1 MHRRM
6 RVDGA
11 RMGAPRGWL
20 QRTAIVG
27 TMVVGLSASAGGP
40 PPPSPP
46 SAPGAPP
53 SRATEVMAS
62 ILADNNA
69 FVSGKSQSFFT
80 PFKDAQHPRATVV
93 MCADS
98 RVHTHAFE
106 NTPDGDLFV
115 VRNIGNQVLSNR
127 GSVEYGVR
135 HLHTPV
141 LLIIGHV
148 ACGAVKAALGDYR
161 SLSNDIREPLD
172 RLHLA
177 LDQSRKQP
185 ASDQQ
190 WRAGIEEN
198 VHYQVT
204 EALTTYA
211 EEVKSGKLVV
221 VGAVYDFQDVYGL
234 GRGRLVLLNVNGER
248 DPRRIP
254 NTPLIAQAVTR
265 STTAPPP
272 APPPAPTF
280 DAPVTAVASIAAEP
294 GGTIRVRFNEAIS
307 PQSVVPTSFA
317 SRERR
322 PGTIT
327 VTNQRGEHELAL
339 LDAQGTDVII
349 TPFEVLQGSRL
360 VVTVSNRVTDLRGNP
375 LPRPVQATVTTLP

>member
-1 MHRRM
+1 MHRQTVGVTPGR
-6 RVDGA
+6 A
-11 RMGAPRGWL
+11 SPGWRRAAVL
-20 QRTAIVG
+20 AALIAAG
-27 TMVVGLSASAGGP
+27 SASAGA
-40 PPPSPP
+40 PPPSTPSPP
-46 SAPGAPP
+46 GVPP

-69 FVSGKSQSFFT
+69 FVGGKNQSFFT

-115 VRNIGNQVLSNR
+115 VRNIGNQVVSNR

-161 SLSNDIREPLD
+161 TLSNDIREPLD

-177 LDQSRKQP
+177 LDQSRKLP

-190 WRAGIEEN
+190 WRSGVEEN
-198 VHYQVT
+198 VHYQVG
-204 EALTTYA
+204 EALMTYA
-211 EEVKSGKLVV
+211 EEVKAGKLVV
-221 VGAVYDFQDVYGL
+221 VGAIYDFQDVYGL

-248 DPRRIP
+248 DPRKIP
-254 NTPLIAQAVTR
+254 NTPLIAHAVAR
-265 STTAPPP
+265 PAQAPPP
-272 APPPAPTF
+272 SPPATTV

-307 PQSVVPTSFA
+307 PQSVIPTSFA
-317 SRERR
+317 SRERK

-339 LDAQGTDVII
+339 LDAQGNDVII

-360 VVTVSNRVTDLRGNP
+360 VVTVTNRVTDLRGNP

>member
-1 MHRRM
+1 MHDPVGRRVEM
-6 RVDGA
+6 AFA
-11 RMGAPRGWL
+11 RCWRAWRLGVVIALTVVAPR
-20 QRTAIVG
+20 T
-27 TMVVGLSASAGGP
+27 ASAAAPP
-40 PPPSPP
+40 PPPS
-46 SAPGAPP
+46 AAGAPP
-53 SRATEVMAS
+53 AKATEIMAS

-69 FVSGKSQSFFT
+69 FVGSKSQGFFA

-106 NTPDGDLFV
+106 STPDGDLFV
-115 VRNIGNQVLSNR
+115 IRNIGNQVLSNR

-135 HLHTPV
+135 HLHTPL

-177 LDQSRKQP
+177 LDQTRTQP
-185 ASDQQ
+185 HSDAQ

-198 VHYQVT
+198 VHYQVS

-248 DPRRIP
+248 DPRKIP
-254 NTPLIAQAVTR
+254 TTPLIAHAVSQPPGGGPSR
-265 STTAPPP
+265 PAASTA
-272 APPPAPTF
+272 
-280 DAPVTAVASIAAEP
+280 DAPVTTVSSIGAEP
-294 GGTIRVRFNEAIS
+294 GGTIRVRFNEAVNPASI
-307 PQSVVPTSFA
+307 VPTSFA
-317 SRERR
+317 TTDRK

-327 VTNQRGEHELAL
+327 VTNQRGQHELAL
-339 LDAQGTDVII
+339 LDTVGADVVI
-349 TPFEVLQGSRL
+349 TPFEVMQGSRL
-360 VVTVSNRVTDLRGNP
+360 TITVTNKVTDLRGNP
-375 LPRPVQATVTTLP
+375 LPQPVQATVTTLP

>member
-1 MHRRM
+1 MQRSEGRQEWSSGFGGGRR
-6 RVDGA
+6 RGVAGA
-11 RMGAPRGWL
+11 MVAL
-20 QRTAIVG
+20 ALA
-27 TMVVGLSASAGGP
+27 TMPAVRAAAP
-40 PPPSPP
+40 PP
-46 SAPGAPP
+46 ANAGNAQA
-53 SRATEVMAS
+53 RATGIMGS

-69 FVSGKSQSFFT
+69 FVGSKGQSFFT

-106 NTPDGDLFV
+106 STPDGDLFV
-115 VRNIGNQVLSNR
+115 IRNIGNQVLSNR

-135 HLHTPV
+135 HLHTPL

-185 ASDQQ
+185 GSDAQ

-198 VHYQVT
+198 VHYQVS

-211 EEVKSGKLVV
+211 DEVKSGKLVV

-248 DPRRIP
+248 DPQKIP
-254 NTPLIAQAVTR
+254 NTPLIAAAVASQTGHAVANR
-265 STTAPPP
+265 PAATTV
-272 APPPAPTF
+272 
-280 DAPVTAVASIAAEP
+280 DAPVTAVTSIAAEH
-294 GGTIRVRFNEAIS
+294 GGTIRVRFNEAVN
-307 PQSVVPTSFA
+307 PASVVPTSFA
-317 SRERR
+317 TKERR
-322 PGTIT
+322 SGTIT
-327 VTNQRGEHELAL
+327 VTNQRGQHELAL
-339 LDAQGTDVII
+339 LDAVGADVII
-349 TPFEVLQGSRL
+349 TPYEVMQGSRL
-360 VVTVSNRVTDLRGNP
+360 TVTVTTQVTDRRGNA
-375 LPRPVQATVTTLP
+375 LPQPVQATVTTLP

>member
-1 MHRRM
+1 MHDAQQGSRARPATPWTAAKPIM
-6 RVDGA
+6 IGA
-11 RMGAPRGWL
+11 ALAIAISAP
-20 QRTAIVG
+20 TIA
-27 TMVVGLSASAGGP
+27 AGP
-40 PPPSPP
+40 PPPSTPGVPP
-46 SAPGAPP
+46 SK
-53 SRATEVMAS
+53 ATEIMAS

-69 FVSGKSQSFFT
+69 FVGSKSQSFFT

-115 VRNIGNQVLSNR
+115 IRNIGNQVLSNR

-135 HLHTPV
+135 HLHTPL

-177 LDQSRKQP
+177 LDQTRSQP
-185 ASDQQ
+185 HADTQ

-198 VHYQVT
+198 VHYQVG

-248 DPRRIP
+248 DPRKIP
-254 NTPLIAQAVTR
+254 NTPLIAQAVAKPAAPAAR
-265 STTAPPP
+265 PAATTV
-272 APPPAPTF
+272 
-280 DAPVTAVASIAAEP
+280 DAPVTTVSSISAEP
-294 GGTIRVRFNEAIS
+294 GGMIRVRFNEAVN
-307 PQSVVPTSFA
+307 PASVIPTSFA
-317 SRERR
+317 TRDRK

-327 VTNQRGEHELAL
+327 VTNPRGQHELAL
-339 LDAQGTDVII
+339 LDAQGSDVII
-349 TPFEVLQGSRL
+349 TPFEVMQGSRL
-360 VVTVSNRVTDLRGNP
+360 TITVTSGVTDLRGSP
-375 LPRPVQATVTTLP
+375 LPQPVQATVTTLP